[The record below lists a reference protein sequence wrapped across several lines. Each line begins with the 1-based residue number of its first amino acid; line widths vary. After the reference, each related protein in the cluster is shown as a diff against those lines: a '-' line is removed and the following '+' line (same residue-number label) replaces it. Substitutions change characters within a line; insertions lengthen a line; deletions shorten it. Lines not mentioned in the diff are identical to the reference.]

1 MTQQFASIELAR
13 LYESQGYL
21 ADALSMYKELD
32 EEAQG
37 DGTEIKAAINRL
49 EAAVAEQSEPASP
62 SPEGEFEKTIAELS
76 GSDPKIGHEPDRE
89 SESGKGSETEPQPVS
104 NFVSAIKTDREK
116 RIARLLDKWLML
128 MVVQKRVKLFKAIRA
143 RL

>member
-21 ADALSMYKELD
+21 EDALSMYKALGED
-32 EEAQG
+32 TGGEESEVG
-37 DGTEIKAAINRL
+37 AAIHRL
-49 EAAVAEQSEPASP
+49 EASLAGGDKPAPLS
-62 SPEGEFEKTIAELS
+62 GDGDIKKTIAELS
-76 GSDPKIGHEPDRE
+76 GQVPDMGEASYQALDPELEPA
-89 SESGKGSETEPQPVS
+89 SE
-104 NFVSAIKTDREK
+104 FVSSIQTDGEK

-128 MVVQKRVKLFKAIRA
+128 MVVQKRVKLFKAIGA

>member
-21 ADALSMYKELD
+21 GDALSMYKALGEDAGGDESEVGAAIHRLETSMAGADKPASLSGAGDIKETIAQLSGQAPDMGEDSYQELD
-32 EEAQG
+32 PE
-37 DGTEIKAAINRL
+37 L
-49 EAAVAEQSEPASP
+49 E
-62 SPEGEFEKTIAELS
+62 
-76 GSDPKIGHEPDRE
+76 
-89 SESGKGSETEPQPVS
+89 PVS
-104 NFVSAIKTDREK
+104 EFVSSIQTDGEK

-128 MVVQKRVKLFKAIRA
+128 MVVQKRVKLFKAIGA